1 MARVAY
7 ARSVKRVST
16 SSYPDDPSVPVGTN
30 EWNADP
36 ESTGVLGFTKITA
49 TLDGSGVLSTKDDS
63 ATFTNEGG
71 SSQAKQ
77 STLIEVECN
86 GSSTTDAVEKI
97 DITDTNENDIVYLF
111 KGTDGDTVTVTHTGS
126 LSSNGQIQ
134 TLDGSS
140 VTINDTG
147 KPVCLMRRG
156 NYWFE
161 FGGGGS
167 VNALNDIGD
176 VTISGI
182 NSGELI
188 KWNGSAFVNN
198 TLSEA
203 GIASASHNHN
213 ASEINAG
220 FLVHERGGLEAD
232 VSSYNGLLK
241 ISGGSTSQITDTV
254 SGVTAGTV
262 SASKVVVVDANK
274 DVSGYRNVTIAGDLT
289 VNGTTTT
296 INSTTITVDDKNIE
310 LGSVSSPSDTTADGG
325 GITLKGAT
333 DKTLIWDN
341 ANDNW
346 TSSEHLNIASGKS
359 YKINN
364 AVVLNATT
372 LGTSVVGS
380 SLTSVGTLT
389 SLTTSGAITLNARN
403 ELRFADTDSS
413 NYIAFKSPATVSS
426 NIVWTLPNADGS
438 NGQVMK
444 TDGSG
449 NLTWGTAGGGAH
461 TIQEWTTQSS
471 STDPSITAGTNA
483 KLYVRTVDSNND
495 GLFIKIKK
503 NATATV
509 VQIA

>member
-1 MARVAY
+1 
-7 ARSVKRVST
+7 
-16 SSYPDDPSVPVGTN
+16 
-30 EWNADP
+30 
-36 ESTGVLGFTKITA
+36 
-49 TLDGSGVLSTKDDS
+49 
-63 ATFTNEGG
+63 
-71 SSQAKQ
+71 
-77 STLIEVECN
+77 
-86 GSSTTDAVEKI
+86 
-97 DITDTNENDIVYLF
+97 
-111 KGTDGDTVTVTHTGS
+111 
-126 LSSNGQIQ
+126 
-134 TLDGSS
+134 
-140 VTINDTG
+140 
-147 KPVCLMRRG
+147 
-156 NYWFE
+156 
-161 FGGGGS
+161 
-167 VNALNDIGD
+167 
-176 VTISGI
+176 
-182 NSGELI
+182 
-188 KWNGSAFVNN
+188 
-198 TLSEA
+198 LSEA

-220 FLVHERGGLEAD
+220 SLVHERGGLEAD

-449 NLTWGTAGGGAH
+449 NLTWGTAGGGAL
-461 TIQEWTTQSS
+461 TIQELTTQSS
-471 STDPSITAGTNA
+471 
-483 KLYVRTVDSNND
+483 
-495 GLFIKIKK
+495 
-503 NATATV
+503 
-509 VQIA
+509 